1 VYLKLKSNL
10 KMAFPS
16 VISASKRIT
25 AETKKPAALNSTEG
39 GTYILIRHRASALLW
54 KGKQRA
60 AQLAK
65 LEKKYYRRKGPSP
78 HLYDLHLMLNGSW
91 ELVNQKK

>member
-65 LEKKYYRRKGPSP
+65 LEKNTTDAKDQVRIY
-78 HLYDLHLMLNGSW
+78 MICTW
-91 ELVNQKK
+91 C